1 MADRAEL
8 DHAVINVL
16 YDMDRA
22 QRQFEEIGFTVTPR
36 GYHSLGSINHLMI
49 FGTDYLEL
57 IGLPEGIETPR
68 PEIAD
73 SPIGLTGLVFKSP
86 DVDATFAHL
95 QAIDMA
101 GAPPKAFYRPV
112 SLPGGEQDARFRTVA
127 VKPGIFPAGRVY
139 FCEHGTP
146 ELVWRP
152 EWQAHANRGRRMPE
166 YVIVSVAPDREAERY
181 GHLLDVTDAGGDR
194 HQATVEIAGAR
205 LAILSPERYGE
216 RYGPLAATMDGR
228 PSIFGAVVIETGDVS
243 AIGDLIAGLAAPPP
257 ARIEPGRVTVRL
269 PAFDAVLEFVE

>member
-57 IGLPEGIETPR
+57 IGLPKGIETPR

-73 SPIGLTGLVFKSP
+73 SPIGLTGLVFKSS
-86 DVDATFAHL
+86 DVDATYAHL

-101 GAPPKAFYRPV
+101 GAPPKAFHRPV
-112 SLPGGEQDARFRTVA
+112 SLPDGEQDARFRTVA
-127 VKPGIFPAGRVY
+127 VKPGVFPAGRVY
-139 FCEHGTP
+139 FCEHATP

-152 EWQAHANRGRRMPE
+152 EWQAHANRARRMPE
-166 YVIVSVAPDREAERY
+166 YVIVSEAPDREAARY
-181 GHLLDVTDAGGDR
+181 GRLLQVAAADGDR
-194 HQATVEIAGAR
+194 HQAMVEIAGAR
-205 LAILSPERYGE
+205 LVILSPARYRE
-216 RYGPLAATMDGR
+216 RYGPLAQTMDGR
-228 PSIFGAVVIETGDVS
+228 PSIFGAVVIETGDVR
-243 AIGDLIAGLAAPPP
+243 AIREVVAGLAEPPP
-257 ARIEPGRVTVRL
+257 TTVEPGRVLLGL
-269 PAFDAVLEFVE
+269 PSVDSVLEFVD